1 MKIVWTEF
9 AEYQLS
15 EIYTFLYH
23 KADEATASRIV
34 LGIVNASERLVNFP
48 EMGTKEKEEYVGDL
62 NYRYLVQ
69 GHFKIVYEVFEREVV
84 VQDVFDTRLDPSK
97 MLKVR

>member
-1 MKIVWTEF
+1 MEIVWTEF

-69 GHFKIVYEVFEREVV
+69 GHFKIVYEVLEREVV

-97 MLKVR
+97 MLKGR

>member
-34 LGIVNASERLVNFP
+34 LGIVNASER
-48 EMGTKEKEEYVGDL
+48 
-62 NYRYLVQ
+62 
-69 GHFKIVYEVFEREVV
+69 
-84 VQDVFDTRLDPSK
+84 
-97 MLKVR
+97 

>member
-15 EIYTFLYH
+15 QIYTFLYH

-69 GHFKIVYEVFEREVV
+69 GHYKIVYEVVEENVII
-84 VQDVFDTRLDPSK
+84 QDVFHTSINPIK
-97 MLKVR
+97 MLKDR

>member
-1 MKIVWTEF
+1 MKIVWTDF

-23 KADEATASRIV
+23 KADEATASRIIT
-34 LGIVNASERLVNFP
+34 GIVNASKRLVNFP

-62 NYRYLVQ
+62 NYRYLIQ
-69 GHFKIVYEVFEREVV
+69 GHYKIVYEVFEKEVII
-84 VQDVFDTRLDPSK
+84 QDVFDTRLNPIK
-97 MLKVR
+97 MLKDR

>member
-1 MKIVWTEF
+1 
-9 AEYQLS
+9 
-15 EIYTFLYH
+15 
-23 KADEATASRIV
+23 
-34 LGIVNASERLVNFP
+34 VNFP

>member
-69 GHFKIVYEVFEREVV
+69 GHFKIVYEVLEREVV

-97 MLKVR
+97 MLKGR

>member
-34 LGIVNASERLVNFP
+34 LGIINASERLVNFP
-48 EMGTKEKEEYVGDL
+48 EMGMKEKEEYVGDL

-69 GHFKIVYEVFEREVV
+69 GHYKIVYEVFEKEVV
-84 VQDVFDTRLDPSK
+84 VQDVFDTRLNPIK
-97 MLKVR
+97 MLKDR

>member
-69 GHFKIVYEVFEREVV
+69 GHFKIVYEVLEREVV

>member
-1 MKIVWTEF
+1 MKIIWTDF

-23 KADEATASRIV
+23 KADEATASRIIT
-34 LGIVNASERLVNFP
+34 GIVNASKRLVNFP

-62 NYRYLVQ
+62 NYRYLIQ
-69 GHFKIVYEVFEREVV
+69 GHYKIVYEVFEKEVII
-84 VQDVFDTRLDPSK
+84 QDVFDTRLNPIK
-97 MLKVR
+97 ILKDR

>member
-1 MKIVWTEF
+1 
-9 AEYQLS
+9 
-15 EIYTFLYH
+15 
-23 KADEATASRIV
+23 
-34 LGIVNASERLVNFP
+34 VNFP

-69 GHFKIVYEVFEREVV
+69 GHFKIVYEREVV

>member
-34 LGIVNASERLVNFP
+34 LGIINASERLVNFP

-69 GHFKIVYEVFEREVV
+69 GHYKIVYEVFEKEVV
-84 VQDVFDTRLDPSK
+84 VQDVFDTRLNPIK
-97 MLKVR
+97 MLKDR

>member
-23 KADEATASRIV
+23 NADETIASSIITKIV
-34 LGIVNASERLVNFP
+34 DTSERLVNFP
-48 EMGTKEKEEYVGDL
+48 EMGAKEKEEYVGSL
-62 NYRYLVQ
+62 NYRYLIQ
-69 GHFKIVYEVFEREVV
+69 GHYKIVYEIIDDIVII
-84 VQDVFDTRLDPSK
+84 QDVFDSRQNPQN
-97 MLKVR
+97 MLKNR

>member
-34 LGIVNASERLVNFP
+34 LGIINASERLVNFP

-69 GHFKIVYEVFEREVV
+69 GHYKIVYEVLEKEVV
-84 VQDVFDTRLDPSK
+84 VQDVFDTRLNPSK
-97 MLKVR
+97 MLKDR